1 MIDVELRAFGD
12 VITRTLETSSKAVV
26 VVVAGRTVVVGAS
39 VVETRTVVAVGRTVV
54 DVADGGGLLSAV
66 DVAVVVVVAGRTV
79 VDDATVVVAV
89 GRTVVVG
96 PDAGFE
102 VVVEAWLG
110 FVVVLEAAVP
120 GFAVVDDATDD
131 GLGFTTTVVLVI
143 IGGAVTG
150 PVGALS
156 TIAT

>member
-1 MIDVELRAFGD
+1 MVVVVA
-12 VITRTLETSSKAVV
+12 RTVVVDPAAAGFAVV
-26 VVVAGRTVVVGAS
+26 VVTIAGF
-39 VVETRTVVAVGRTVV
+39 TVVA
-54 DVADGGGLLSAV
+54 
-66 DVAVVVVVAGRTV
+66 
-79 VDDATVVVAV
+79 
-89 GRTVVVG
+89 
-96 PDAGFE
+96 
-102 VVVEAWLG
+102 
-110 FVVVLEAAVP
+110 EAAVP

>member
-54 DVADGGGLLSAV
+54 DVADGGGLLPAV

-79 VDDATVVVAV
+79 VDDATVVVVTSA
-89 GRTVVVG
+89 GFATV
-96 PDAGFE
+96 AGFE

-110 FVVVLEAAVP
+110 FAVVLEAAVP

-131 GLGFTTTVVLVI
+131 GLGFTATVVLVI

>member
-1 MIDVELRAFGD
+1 MIQPQEEVGSELSS
-12 VITRTLETSSKAVV
+12 TSLIWRLGSVV
-26 VVVAGRTVVVGAS
+26 VVTGRTVVVGAS
-39 VVETRTVVAVGRTVV
+39 VVETRIVVAVGLTVV
-54 DVADGGGLLSAV
+54 DVADGGGLLPAV
-66 DVAVVVVVAGRTV
+66 DVAVVVVVSGRTV
-79 VDDATVVVAV
+79 VDDATV
-89 GRTVVVG
+89 
-96 PDAGFE
+96 AGFE

-110 FVVVLEAAVP
+110 FAVVLEAAVP